1 MMSADGGEEVEFG
14 GTGELEEALAHGWR
28 LLERDPRA
36 AAAQARE
43 ILRVTPHQ
51 GDALRLLARALRTL
65 GRAAEAD
72 MADVAAIKSSAH
84 VPALVEAAR
93 ALTDNR
99 LNDAEHLLRPHL
111 ERHPGDAAATRM
123 LAEIAAR
130 VGDLDSAEQLLR
142 RALDLAPA
150 YSAARL
156 RLART
161 LLQRNR
167 PAESLKVLDT
177 ILSSDPHHRAATG
190 SRAAALGTIGEYGE
204 AIAIYERL
212 LEEQPDEPGIWMS
225 YGHLLNTVG
234 RTDESVA
241 AYRRS
246 TAIDPAYGEAWWSI
260 ANLKTARLDEADIM
274 EMTQALDQPEL
285 DDVKRLHLNFALGKA
300 HEDARRP
307 EPSFA
312 HYAEGNRIR
321 REASGYDADAHSKLV
336 RRCRSVY
343 SSELF
348 ERKAGGGSPS
358 PDPIFILGMPRAGS
372 TLVEQ
377 ILSSHSQVEGT
388 AELPYLPSMVQRLA
402 AEAAAQ
408 GGPVYPDLVAALN
421 GQTLRALGEEYRES
435 ARVHRKTRKPRFT
448 DKLPN
453 NWINSGLIH
462 LILPKAR
469 IIDARRHPLD
479 CCFSNFKQ
487 NYARGQGFSYGLDD
501 LGRYYRSYVEFM
513 AHIDAVL
520 PGRVHRVIHERLV
533 DDTEAEIRRMLDYL
547 GLPFEESCLRFYEND
562 RAVRT
567 PSAEQVRRPIN
578 REGVERWKAYEPWL
592 GPLKDALGP
601 VLECYPEV
609 PETRAR

>member
-1 MMSADGGEEVEFG
+1 MSADGGEEVEFG

-28 LLERDPRA
+28 LLAQDPRA

-43 ILRVTPHQ
+43 ILRLTPHQ
-51 GDALRLLARALRTL
+51 GDALRLMARALRML
-65 GRAAEAD
+65 GRTAEAD
-72 MADVAAIKSSAH
+72 LADMAAIKSSSH
-84 VPALVEAAR
+84 VPALVDAAR
-93 ALTDNR
+93 ALAENR

-111 ERHPGDAAATRM
+111 ERHPSDAAATRM

-142 RALDLAPA
+142 HALSLAPA

-161 LLQRNR
+161 LLLRNR
-167 PAESLKVLDT
+167 PAESLKILDT
-177 ILSSDPHHRAATG
+177 ILTSDPHHRAATG
-190 SRAAALGTIGEYGE
+190 SRAAALGSIGEYDE

-212 LEEQPDEPGIWMS
+212 LEQQPDEAGIWMS

-234 RTDESVA
+234 RTDESIA
-241 AYRRS
+241 AYRRA
-246 TAIDPAYGEAWWSI
+246 TAINPGYGEAWWSI
-260 ANLKTARLDEADIM
+260 ANLKTVRLDEADIVR
-274 EMTQALDQPEL
+274 MTQALEQPEL
-285 DDVKRLHLNFALGKA
+285 DEVKRLHLHFALGKA
-300 HEDARRP
+300 HEDARRY

-312 HYAEGNRIR
+312 NYAEGNRLR
-321 REASGYDADAHSKLV
+321 RETSGYDADAHAELV

-348 ERKAGGGSPS
+348 KRQAEAGSPS
-358 PDPIFILGMPRAGS
+358 PDPIFILGMPRSGS
-372 TLVEQ
+372 TLIEQ
-377 ILSSHSQVEGT
+377 ILSSHSQIEGT
-388 AELPYLPSMVQRLA
+388 SELPYLPSVVQRLG

-408 GGPVYPDLVAALN
+408 GGPVYPDLIGVLN
-421 GQTLRALGEEYRES
+421 AETLRALGEEYRDS
-435 ARVHRKTRKPRFT
+435 ARVHRKTRKPHFI

-453 NWINSGLIH
+453 NWINAGLIH
-462 LILPKAR
+462 LILPNAR

-487 NYARGQGFSYGLDD
+487 NYARGQGFSYGLED
-501 LGRYYRSYVEFM
+501 LGRYYRGYVEFM
-513 AHIDAVL
+513 AHIDEVL
-520 PGRVHRVIHERLV
+520 PGRVHRLIHEQLV
-533 DDTEAEIRRMLDYL
+533 DDTEAEVRRVLSYL
-547 GLPFEESCLRFYEND
+547 GLPFEDSCLRFYEND

-592 GPLKDALGP
+592 GPLKEALGP
-601 VLECYPEV
+601 VLDCYPGV
-609 PETRAR
+609 PEAWAE

>member
-1 MMSADGGEEVEFG
+1 MSVQGDEEVEFG

-28 LLERDPRA
+28 LLARDPRA

-43 ILRVTPHQ
+43 ILRLTPHQ
-51 GDALRLLARALRTL
+51 GDALRLMARALRML
-65 GRAAEAD
+65 GRTAEAD
-72 MADVAAIKSSAH
+72 LADMAAIKSSAH
-84 VPALVEAAR
+84 VPALVNAAR
-93 ALTDNR
+93 ALAEDR

-111 ERHPGDAAATRM
+111 DRHPNDAAATRM

-142 RALDLAPA
+142 RALELAPA

-177 ILSSDPHHRAATG
+177 ILSSDPNHRAATG
-190 SRAAALGTIGEYGE
+190 SKAAALGSIGEYDE

-212 LEEQPDEPGIWMS
+212 LAQQPDEPGIWMS

-234 RTDESVA
+234 RTDESIA
-241 AYRRS
+241 AYRRA

-260 ANLKTARLDEADIM
+260 ANLKTARLDKADIVQ
-274 EMTQALDQPEL
+274 MTQALEQPDL
-285 DDVKRLHLNFALGKA
+285 DEVKRLHLHFALGKA
-300 HEDARRP
+300 HEDSRRH

-312 HYAEGNRIR
+312 HYAEGNRLR
-321 REASGYDADAHSKLV
+321 RETSGYDADAHDDLV

-343 SSELF
+343 SSEVF
-348 ERKAGGGSPS
+348 ARRAGAGSSS

-372 TLVEQ
+372 TLIEQ

-388 AELPYLPSMVQRLA
+388 AELPYLPSMVQRLG

-408 GGPVYPDLVAALN
+408 GAAYPEIVGALDAEA
-421 GQTLRALGEEYRES
+421 LRTLGEEYRGS
-435 ARVHRKTRKPRFT
+435 ARVHRKTRKPHFT

-453 NWINSGLIH
+453 NWISTGLIH
-462 LILPKAR
+462 LILPNAK

-479 CCFSNFKQ
+479 CGFSNFKQ
-487 NYARGQGFSYGLDD
+487 NYARGQGFSYGLED
-501 LGRYYRSYVEFM
+501 LGRYYRGYVEFM
-513 AHIDAVL
+513 AHIDEVL
-520 PGRVHRVIHERLV
+520 PKRVHRVIHERLV
-533 DDTEAEIRRMLDYL
+533 DDTEAEVRRLLGYL
-547 GLPFEESCLRFYEND
+547 GLPFEDSCLRFYEND

-578 REGVERWKAYEPWL
+578 REGMEQWRAYEPWL
-592 GPLKDALGP
+592 GPLKEALGP
-601 VLECYPEV
+601 VLTCYPEV
-609 PETRAR
+609 PEGRAD